1 MSKFI
6 EGKLISK
13 GRKIC
18 IVASR
23 FNDVITS
30 KLVHGAIDALKRT
43 GTKEEEID
51 IYRVPGSF
59 EIPVVAKKVA
69 LSGKYEG
76 IICLGAV
83 IRGETPHFNYVSSEV
98 SKGIAQVM
106 LETKVPIGYGIITAD
121 TIEQALDR
129 AGLKS
134 GNKGFDAAMSVIEMV
149 DLFSKIG

>member
-1 MSKFI
+1 MSNFI

-13 GRKIC
+13 GRKFC

-23 FNDVITS
+23 FNDVITA
-30 KLVHGAIDALKRT
+30 KLISGAVDALVRT
-43 GTKEEEID
+43 GTKKEDID
-51 IYRVPGSF
+51 VYRVPGSF
-59 EIPVVAKKVA
+59 EIPLVAKKIA
-69 LSGKYEG
+69 MGGRYDG

-83 IRGETPHFNYVSSEV
+83 IRGETPHFNYVSNEV

-106 LETKVPIGYGIITAD
+106 LETKVPIGFGIITAD

-149 DLFSKIG
+149 DLFNKIG